1 MYTVSQLRW
10 GGDGQFTQTVEDSD
24 GNRLPVKIGSI
35 ETDVTIP
42 VTVENDVN
50 VTVDSTETVA
60 LLTDILTAAQ
70 TQGTTQGQETTPIL
84 LAILTE
90 LRIISSYLAAGLN
103 LPDDS
108 ATLRSD
114 PAYSEL

>member
-10 GGDGQFTQTVEDSD
+10 GADGQFDQAVEDSE
-24 GNRLPVKIGSI
+24 GNRLPVKIGAI
-35 ETDVTIP
+35 EADVTIP
-42 VTVENDVN
+42 VTVENDVT
-50 VTVDSTETVA
+50 VTVDSTETTA
-60 LLTDILTAAQ
+60 LLTEILT
-70 TQGTTQGQETTPIL
+70 TTQSHGDVVEGTGPIL

-90 LRIISSYLAAGLN
+90 LRIITSYLAAGLN

-108 ATLRSD
+108 ANLRSD